1 MVVEERVLDGF
12 IKIFKRCFGNFYLFL
27 CVFRCLEMV
36 FMLCFNC
43 LINVRF

>member
-12 IKIFKRCFGNFYLFL
+12 IKIFKRCFGNYLFL
-27 CVFRCLEMV
+27 CVFRCLEVV

-43 LINVRF
+43 LINVRL